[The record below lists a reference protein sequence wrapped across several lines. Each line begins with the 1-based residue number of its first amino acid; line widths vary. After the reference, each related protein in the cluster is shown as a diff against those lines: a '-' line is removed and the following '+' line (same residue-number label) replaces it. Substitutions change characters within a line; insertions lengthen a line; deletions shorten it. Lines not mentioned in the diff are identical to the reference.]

1 MADQNNQNPN
11 SEYEKLKESK
21 FKQQK
26 LPAWRP
32 VPSICCTILIFLA
45 FGLAFIIIGVIV
57 LIFSNEI
64 YETTLNYSEKCK
76 GTNPCTYNFYI
87 NEDLTNK
94 TVMFY
99 YQLTNFYQN
108 HRRYV
113 KSKSNS
119 QLLGN
124 WRTADQVKSDCDPV
138 IYNKDL
144 GIKNLQNYQKTK
156 ALNPEEVAMPC
167 GLIAKSFF
175 NDTYTLNHIDNEG
188 KLIKNYEI
196 NQKKIAWP
204 ADLSLKYKLPSDE
217 KIREKMWMNTENEHF
232 VVWMRPAGLPD
243 FRKLWGRIDD
253 GLKKG
258 NYSLVIDNNYPTQIF
273 SGTKS
278 VVLSTV
284 NAFGGKNTFL
294 GISYLV
300 VGGICIFMAIGFG
313 IGDKIQKNK
322 TN

>member
-1 MADQNNQNPN
+1 MDNPNQNIN
-11 SEYEKLKESK
+11 SEYESLKASK

-32 VPSICCTILIFLA
+32 VPSICVTIAIFLA
-45 FGLAFIIIGVIV
+45 FGVIFIIIGAIV
-57 LIFSNEI
+57 LHFSNDIFEETIKYNERCNLYQQNCEI
-64 YETTLNYSEKCK
+64 DITIKDDLN
-76 GTNPCTYNFYI
+76 T
-87 NEDLTNK
+87 

-119 QLLGN
+119 QLLGKYLSS
-124 WRTADQVKSDCDPV
+124 DDIKSDCDPV
-138 IYNKDL
+138 YLNKHIKVPLRNMYNNETLKEDDP
-144 GIKNLQNYQKTK
+144 
-156 ALNPEEVAMPC
+156 AFPC

-175 NDTYTLNHIDNEG
+175 NDTYSIKLKGDNNT
-188 KLIKNYEI
+188 IKI
-196 NQKKIAWP
+196 NQDNIAWP
-204 ADLSLKYKLPSDE
+204 ADLSLKYKLPESIEDR
-217 KIREKMWMNTENEHF
+217 KKMWINTTDEHF

-243 FRKLWGRIDD
+243 FRKLWGRIDK
-253 GLKKG
+253 LKKG
-258 NYSLVIDNNYPTQIF
+258 TYTILINNNYPTSIF
-273 SGTKS
+273 NGSKS

-300 VGGICIFMAIGFG
+300 VGGICILMAIGFFV
-313 IGDKIQKNK
+313 GDKIQKNK
-322 TN
+322 IS